1 MDASVQIGSS
11 GGPVYDE
18 KGNIVGVVV
27 SRLNR
32 LKVAKT
38 TLRTTTGAQI
48 LSELAVVVLYY
59 DDDRK

>member
-32 LKVAKT
+32 LKVST
-38 TLRTTTGAQI
+38 TSRSPL
-48 LSELAVVVLYY
+48 
-59 DDDRK
+59 

>member
-38 TLRTTTGAQI
+38 TGSMV
-48 LSELAVVVLYY
+48 LSDKCKLVSVWSNCVSIMPH
-59 DDDRK
+59 